1 MQLWPSSR
9 EEHRR
14 LLPPSWTSSSSET
27 VSSAS
32 IHPSDLSLQSARAL
46 IERAID
52 KAEEI
57 GMRGAI
63 VVVGAS
69 GTLISASRMDR
80 GGAGGMARARSKAW
94 IAATQQIPSL
104 THLKRMGIVAPPM
117 VTGFVICS
125 PEAVFPG
132 AGGMPIYDDE
142 GRVIAGLA
150 ASGAAIGPF
159 VDYPGADPQKLIA
172 GGRPAN
178 GEDLLVH
185 YALGLDYEGQHGDDD
200 ERWAAAY
207 GPFPSDAGPGA
218 GMDDPPPAVGQRERA
233 WALELAD
240 RAMAE
245 AGARETT
252 VAVSIVDRRG
262 EPIQQ
267 DLMDGGPSAAVEV
280 SQATAAAASTCACP
294 SGELTERLGGPA
306 AVAQLGAALPFAILA
321 VPGAVPILQDG
332 VVVGAIGIG
341 GPAPELSAAIAA
353 AARDAVGP

>member
-1 MQLWPSSR
+1 VYS
-9 EEHRR
+9 EE
-14 LLPPSWTSSSSET
+14 
-27 VSSAS
+27 VAS
-32 IHPSDLSLQSARAL
+32 VHPSDLSLGRARAL

-104 THLKRMGIVAPPM
+104 VHLRRMGMVAPPM
-117 VTGFVICS
+117 VSGFVVCS
-125 PEAVFPG
+125 PEAAFPG
-132 AGGMPIYDDE
+132 AGGMPVYDDD

-150 ASGAAIGPF
+150 ASGAGIGPF
-159 VDYPGADPQKLIA
+159 VQYQGADPQKLIA

-200 ERWAAAY
+200 ERWTAAY
-207 GPFPSDAGPGA
+207 GPFPDDAGPGT
-218 GMDDPPPAVGQRERA
+218 GMDDPPPAAGQRERS

-240 RAMAE
+240 RAIAE
-245 AGARETT
+245 ADDRDVAI
-252 VAVSIVDRRG
+252 AVSVVDRRG

-280 SQATAAAASTCACP
+280 SQATAAGASAFACP
-294 SGELTERLGGPA
+294 SATLVQRFGPGA
-306 AVAQLGAALPFAILA
+306 AASQLSAALPFAILA
-321 VPGAVPILQDG
+321 APGAVPVLEHG
-332 VVVGAIGIG
+332 TAVGAIGVG
-341 GPAPELSAAIAA
+341 GPAPHLCEAIAMA
-353 AARDAVGP
+353 ALQAVGP

>member
-1 MQLWPSSR
+1 
-9 EEHRR
+9 
-14 LLPPSWTSSSSET
+14 
-27 VSSAS
+27 VAS
-32 IHPSDLSLQSARAL
+32 VHPSDLSLGRARAL
-46 IERAID
+46 IDRAID

-104 THLKRMGIVAPPM
+104 VHLQRMGIVAPPM
-117 VTGFVICS
+117 VAGFVVCS
-125 PEAVFPG
+125 PEAAFPG
-132 AGGMPIYDDE
+132 AGGMPVYDDD

-150 ASGAAIGPF
+150 ASGAGIGPF
-159 VDYPGADPQKLIA
+159 VQYQGADPQKLIA

-200 ERWAAAY
+200 ERWVAAY
-207 GPFPSDAGPGA
+207 GPFPDDAGQGA
-218 GMDDPPPAVGQRERA
+218 GMDDPPPAAGQRERA
-233 WALELAD
+233 WALQLAD
-240 RAMAE
+240 RAIAE
-245 AGARETT
+245 AGARD
-252 VAVSIVDRRG
+252 VAIAVSVVDRRG

-280 SQATAAAASTCACP
+280 SQATAATAGVFACSSGTLIERFGAPEVAS
-294 SGELTERLGGPA
+294 
-306 AVAQLGAALPFAILA
+306 QLGAALPFAILA
-321 VPGAVPILQDG
+321 APGAVPVLEQG
-332 VVVGAIGIG
+332 TPVGAIGIG
-341 GPAPELSAAIAA
+341 GPAPQLCEAIAA
-353 AARDAVGP
+353 AALEAVGP